1 MIVFLVRECA
11 ATFQF
16 IEIFAGIL
24 EGGYCLLVGDLLE
37 MRKIQRTKL
46 LKLNLARILSKMKSA
61 ENNVEVSR
69 Q

>member
-1 MIVFLVRECA
+1 VIAFLVRECI

-16 IEIFAGIL
+16 IEIFAEIL

-46 LKLNLARILSKMKSA
+46 LKLNLAGILSKMKIA
-61 ENNVEVSR
+61 ENNVELGR

>member
-1 MIVFLVRECA
+1 
-11 ATFQF
+11 
-16 IEIFAGIL
+16 
-24 EGGYCLLVGDLLE
+24 LVGDLLE
-37 MRKIQRTKL
+37 VRKIQRTKL